1 MEWRM
6 HRTVERQ
13 AIRLQKMMDRLN
25 VDAVALVRM
34 KQGDVYAKARSTC
47 LFCQESDVCL
57 RWLDQPETDQCL
69 PVFCPLMDVFN
80 ACRKASHFERT
91 VA

>member
-1 MEWRM
+1 MDWGM

-13 AIRLQKMMDRLN
+13 AVRMQKMMDRLN

-34 KQGDVYAKARSTC
+34 KHGDVYAKARSTC
-47 LFCQESDVCL
+47 LFCHESDVCL
-57 RWLDQPETDQCL
+57 RWLDQRESADESPD
-69 PVFCPLMDVFN
+69 FCPVLAIFK
-80 ACRKASHFERT
+80 ACRRSEIVERN

>member
-1 MEWRM
+1 MEWEM

-13 AIRLQKMMDRLN
+13 AVRLHKMMDRLN
-25 VDAVALVRM
+25 VDAVALVRL
-34 KQGDVYAKARSTC
+34 KQGDVYAKARFTC

-57 RWLDQPETDQCL
+57 RWLDRQETDES
-69 PVFCPLMDVFN
+69 PKFCPVLEIFT
-80 ACRKASHFERT
+80 ACKKLDNLERQ